1 MPILGRAAIEK
12 FLIIIPRMT
21 GADPIVILGTPD
33 LKLVSG
39 E

>member
-1 MPILGRAAIEK
+1 MPILGRAAIGE
-12 FLIIIPRMT
+12 FLIIIPRMA
-21 GADPIVILGTPD
+21 GADPIIILRTPD